1 MSTPF
6 ATNVENMLGRAGRA
20 RGWILA
26 YGVLTALLGVLA
38 LAWPGATLLVIA
50 ILFAVQIVVTGFFQ
64 AVAAFSIPGESGWL
78 RALSALLG
86 ILSFV
91 LGVFLLGHVVLSLVL
106 LALLLGVFWMFHGI
120 VQLFVAIGHSDLP
133 GRGWTIAHGI
143 FGVIA
148 GAIVV
153 VVPAISLVA
162 LTIVLGVWLILFGGM
177 LAGSA
182 FSLRSTTHKAKRAV
196 SAVTG

>member
-6 ATNVENMLGRAGRA
+6 TTDVEKMLGRAGRA
-20 RGWILA
+20 WGWVLT
-26 YGVLTALLGVLA
+26 YGVITALLGVVA
-38 LAWPGATLLVIA
+38 LVWPGATLLVIA
-50 ILFAVQIVVTGFFQ
+50 ILFAAQIVVSGFFQ
-64 AVAAFSIPGESGWL
+64 FVVAFSIPGESGWL
-78 RALSALLG
+78 RALSALLA

-91 LGVFLLGHVVLSLVL
+91 LGIFLFGHVVLSLVL
-106 LALLLGVFWMFHGI
+106 LALLLGVYWMFHGI

-133 GRGWTIAHGI
+133 ARGWTIAHGI

-153 VVPAISLVA
+153 VVPGISLVA

-182 FSLRSTTHKAKRAV
+182 FTLRSKTHKAGQAMR
-196 SAVTG
+196 AVTG